1 VKLIFAVDAVFPPLT
16 GIGRYAWELAS
27 GLAKNADAAQVRY
40 FLHGRFVPNPTL
52 ATTPAPNAAAD
63 AQGASASTPA
73 RTPLTARLRAALARS
88 PTAVKLYGAITPTV
102 YHWRLKS
109 QTGALFHSPNYF
121 LPPFDGPALST
132 VHDLSTLLYP
142 EFHPAARV
150 AFMNTELPKTLRRAT
165 HLITVSEFI
174 RQQIIAQLHWPADK
188 VTSIAL
194 GVDARF
200 HPRSEQET
208 LAVLAHYGLQHGQYT
223 LCVAT
228 MEPRKNIA
236 RLIAAHQALPD
247 ALKRQYPLVL
257 AGSAGWNS
265 ESLHQ
270 QITSLQGSTLRYLN
284 FVPQE
289 HLYVLYAG
297 ARLFAFPSIYEGF
310 GLPVLESMASGVPVL
325 ISSAASLPEVGG
337 AAAWQ
342 VDPLEVDAIREG
354 LVHCLQ
360 DDAWRTRVVPAGL
373 QIAAEH
379 TWERCFAQ
387 TQALYRR
394 FAPAGKKGLA

>member
-27 GLAKNADAAQVRY
+27 GLAKSADAAQVRY

-52 ATTPAPNAAAD
+52 APTTAPAAA
-63 AQGASASTPA
+63 QRSSAAP
-73 RTPLTARLRAALARS
+73 RVPLTARLRAALALS
-88 PTAVKLYGAITPTV
+88 PPVVKLYGAITPSL
-102 YHWRLKS
+102 YRWRLRHDAD
-109 QTGALFHSPNYF
+109 ALFHSPNYF

-200 HPRSEQET
+200 HPRTEQDT
-208 LAVLAHYGLQHGQYT
+208 QAVLAHYGLQHGRYT

-236 RLIAAHQALPD
+236 RLIAAHQALPE
-247 ALKRQYPLVL
+247 ALRLQFPLVL
-257 AGSAGWNS
+257 AGSQGWNS
-265 ESLHQ
+265 EALHR
-270 QITSLQGSTLRYLN
+270 QITSLHGSSLRYLK

-289 HLYVLYAG
+289 HLYALYAG

-325 ISSAASLPEVGG
+325 MSNAASLPEVGG

-354 LVHCLQ
+354 LAHCLQ
-360 DDAWRTRVVPAGL
+360 DDAWRTRAVPAGL
-373 QIAAEH
+373 KIAAEH

-394 FAPAGKKGLA
+394 FAPAGKMGLA

>member
-1 VKLIFAVDAVFPPLT
+1 MKLIFAVDAVFPPLT

-27 GLAKNADAAQVRY
+27 GLARSAGAAQVRY

-52 ATTPAPNAAAD
+52 APITAPAAAN
-63 AQGASASTPA
+63 GSSAAPHI
-73 RTPLTARLRAALARS
+73 PLTARLRAALALS
-88 PTAVKLYGAITPTV
+88 PPVVKLYGAITPSL
-102 YHWRLKS
+102 YRWRLRHDAD
-109 QTGALFHSPNYF
+109 ALFHSPNYF

-174 RQQIIAQLHWPADK
+174 RQQIIAQLHWPTDK

-200 HPRSEQET
+200 QPHTEQDT
-208 LAVLAHYGLQHGQYT
+208 QAVLSHYGLEHGRYT

-236 RLIAAHQALPD
+236 RLITAHQALPE
-247 ALKRQYPLVL
+247 ALRRQFPLVL
-257 AGSAGWNS
+257 AGSQGWNS
-265 ESLHQ
+265 EALHQ
-270 QITSLQGSTLRYLN
+270 RITSLKGPTLRYLN

-289 HLYVLYAG
+289 HLYALYAG

-325 ISSAASLPEVGG
+325 MSNAASLPEVGG

-354 LVHCLQ
+354 LAHCLQ
-360 DDAWRTRVVPAGL
+360 DDAWRARAVPAGL

-394 FAPAGKKGLA
+394 FAPAVAKGMA